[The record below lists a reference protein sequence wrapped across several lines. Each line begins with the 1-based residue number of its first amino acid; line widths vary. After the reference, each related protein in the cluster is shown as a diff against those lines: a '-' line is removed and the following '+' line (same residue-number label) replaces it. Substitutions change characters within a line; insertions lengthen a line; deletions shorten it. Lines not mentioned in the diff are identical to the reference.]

1 MKYKILFDTE
11 FKESFN
17 NAYNYIRQKLKAK
30 KAAKKLEKSMHKCIL
45 NLGTI
50 PDAYPKLNNLKHKN
64 HSLRFCL
71 CDNYLII
78 FTVVDK
84 NVYVLNFVYS
94 KSEKYKLKYKEYES

>member
-1 MKYKILFDTE
+1 MKYNIFIDTE

-17 NAYNYIRQKLKAK
+17 NAYIYIRHKLRANT
-30 KAAKKLEKSMHKCIL
+30 AAKKLEKSMHKCIL

-50 PDAYPKLNNLKHKN
+50 PKAYPRLNNLKHN
-64 HSLRFCL
+64 NQPLRFCP

-78 FTVVDK
+78 FTVVGK

-94 KSEKYKLKYKEYES
+94 KSEKYKLKYKEDNN